1 MMIMGETQ
9 TKHFATKFE
18 DFKKQHI
25 ESLHSRIVKEFQSDG
40 IDQGSSG
47 CAKVAAIFQGVS
59 TADSMDS
66 NHAVLFEGMLPFDE
80 LSKEL
85 SNLVITACTHRLLLV
100 ATCTGQSEFDEAQD
114 HLECVSQ
121 FLAAI
126 TDQTNP
132 KLKTIG
138 QDYEKKKN
146 ALGRARQNPV
156 LKRFR
161 FTSSEVPRC
170 IELLNEQLLADFLVF
185 EESWKALE
193 QMLEHDVDELTK
205 IISKPLSNLEEKDI
219 QRVFEVSSGI
229 IRFGNDGKAL
239 LDKHC
244 SRQFRSSV
252 GEAPRNL
259 SSFVKKLLGGYE
271 SRLKNFVQLADLSH
285 TVQRLSVFLQDSG
298 LQSWSDAR
306 TFVEKCS
313 KLFQRSEKAIQSVQ
327 EAILTVDEFDITKY
341 EETSVK
347 KLTETLSRLR
357 KQEKQAV
364 HDGDF
369 EDSDPSAE
377 DSETGKYQAVLAQL
391 SSQIRTTSK
400 LQVAIEKDYKIH
412 RESLERLCSAMT
424 NCQVFESD
432 IALREIAAEERT
444 AAEKRIFQVIDSI
457 ASAFRSFVHEQNF
470 QELDALVSTG
480 KELDSIFYNSFKNC
494 FPVSKALLQ
503 HFGDSLKSL
512 LDEKQK
518 SFSSRHDIKDYA
530 NGMIE
535 VRQISTS
542 VSDVSLPEVRGA
554 GDNILKG
561 LIANLPP
568 KIALFELVCTY
579 IPFGPCTIS
588 SF

>member
-1 MMIMGETQ
+1 MGETQ
-9 TKHFATKFE
+9 TKPFATKVE

-25 ESLHSRIVKEFQSDG
+25 ESLYSRIVKEFQSDG

-47 CAKVAAIFQGVS
+47 YAKVAAIFQGVS

-66 NHAVLFEGMLPFDE
+66 THSVLFEGMLPFDE
-80 LSKEL
+80 LSKAL
-85 SNLVITACTHRLLLV
+85 SNLVITACTDRLTRV
-100 ATCTGQSEFDEAQD
+100 ATCTGQSNFNEAQD
-114 HLECVSQ
+114 HLQCVSQ
-121 FLAAI
+121 FLVAI

-132 KLKTIG
+132 KFNTIV
-138 QDYEKKKN
+138 QEYDKKKN
-146 ALGRARQNPV
+146 ALGRARQNNV
-156 LKRFR
+156 FKSFR

-170 IELLNEQLLADFLVF
+170 IELLNEQLLDDFLVF

-193 QMLEHDVDELTK
+193 QTLQHDVGHLTA
-205 IISKPLSNLEEKDI
+205 IISKPHSNLEDKDI

-244 SRQFRSSV
+244 SHPFRSMV
-252 GEAPRNL
+252 GEAPHNL

-271 SRLKNFVQLADLSH
+271 FRLKNFVQLADLCH

-298 LQSWSDAR
+298 LQSWSDAKF
-306 TFVEKCS
+306 FVEKCS
-313 KLFQRSEKAIQSVQ
+313 KILQRCEKAIQSVDQ
-327 EAILTVDEFDITKY
+327 AILTVDEFDITKY

-357 KQEKQAV
+357 KQEKQAG

-412 RESLERLCSAMT
+412 RESFERLCSAMT

-432 IALREIAAEERT
+432 TALREIAAEERT

-470 QELDALVSTG
+470 QELDTLVSTG

-494 FPVSKALLQ
+494 FPLSKALLQ
-503 HFGDSLKSL
+503 HFGESFKSL
-512 LDEKQK
+512 LEEKQK

-530 NGMIE
+530 HGMIE

-561 LIANLPP
+561 LIANLSP
-568 KIALFELVCTY
+568 KIGLFELVCGYTFV
-579 IPFGPCTIS
+579 PFVPCSIS